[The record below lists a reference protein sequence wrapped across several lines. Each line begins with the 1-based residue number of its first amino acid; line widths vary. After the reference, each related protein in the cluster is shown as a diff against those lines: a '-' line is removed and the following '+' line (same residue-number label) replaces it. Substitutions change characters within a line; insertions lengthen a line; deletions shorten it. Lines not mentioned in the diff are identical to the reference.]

1 MSFSYRPLLVPGIAL
16 ATAGVVALGPAV
28 VAPPALRVA
37 QPQIPVVQ
45 MHDVQLAGIGQD
57 VYQAITAWVQ
67 YGVELVQYGASLI
80 PFIGGPIAAQIEII
94 YFDTIQ
100 PAVQDTVNFLA
111 SVVQNPF
118 NLIGE
123 TSQYLGQLY
132 GLAYNFVASELAFFG
147 FPFLPPLP
155 PLPPIA
161 ASVSPV
167 AGLGIGR
174 LSVAPPVETATVEDI
189 AAEVGAH
196 EIVAV
201 EIPVPADVVPGIFT
215 GPEPLVTPQ
224 AVELSL
230 APVEPVVEPA
240 SLPEVAE
247 PEVAALPDVAPVVE
261 SEAVADLDPVEV
273 ATAPAAPTVSDVD
286 RPARAVR
293 GEARTSGKAARAGR
307 GAAE

>member
-1 MSFSYRPLLVPGIAL
+1 MSISYRPLLVPGIAL

-28 VAPPALRVA
+28 VAPPALSVA

-80 PFIGGPIAAQIEII
+80 PFIGGPIAAQIDII
-94 YFDTIQ
+94 YFETIQ
-100 PAVQDTVNFLA
+100 PAVQDTVDFLA

-155 PLPPIA
+155 PIA

-167 AGLGIGR
+167 AGLAGGR
-174 LSVAPPVETATVEDI
+174 LSVATPVETSTVEDI
-189 AAEVGAH
+189 AAEVGAE

-201 EIPVPADVVPGIFT
+201 EIPVPADVVPDVFT
-215 GPEPLVTPQ
+215 GPEPVVTPD
-224 AVELSL
+224 AVELPP
-230 APVEPVVEPA
+230 APVEPVEPVVEPA
-240 SLPEVAE
+240 SQPEVAQ
-247 PEVAALPDVAPVVE
+247 PEVAAVPDVAPVVE
-261 SEAVADLDPVEV
+261 SEPVAALDPVEA
-273 ATAPAAPTVSDVD
+273 ATAPAAPAASEVD
-286 RPARAVR
+286 RPARAAR

>member
-28 VAPPALRVA
+28 VAPPALSVA

-80 PFIGGPIAAQIEII
+80 PFIGGPIAGQIEII

-118 NLIGE
+118 NLVGE

-147 FPFLPPLP
+147 FPLLP

-167 AGLGIGR
+167 AGLAAGR
-174 LSVAPPVETATVEDI
+174 LSVAPPVETATVADI
-189 AAEVGAH
+189 AAEVGAE

-201 EIPVPADVVPGIFT
+201 EIPVPTDVVPEVAT
-215 GPEPLVTPQ
+215 GPEPVAVPEAVEAPEGLVTP
-224 AVELSL
+224 VD
-230 APVEPVVEPA
+230 PVVEPA
-240 SLPEVAE
+240 SLPEVAQ
-247 PEVAALPDVAPVVE
+247 PEVAALPDVASVVE
-261 SEAVADLDPVEV
+261 SKPVADLDPVKV
-273 ATAPAAPTVSDVD
+273 TTAAAASAASDVD
-286 RPARAVR
+286 RPTRAVR

>member
-28 VAPPALRVA
+28 VAPPALSVA

-80 PFIGGPIAAQIEII
+80 PFIGGPIAAQIDII

-155 PLPPIA
+155 PIL

-167 AGLGIGR
+167 AGLAAGR
-174 LSVAPPVETATVEDI
+174 LSVAPPVETATVADI
-189 AAEVGAH
+189 AAEVGAE

-201 EIPVPADVVPGIFT
+201 EIPVPTDVVPDIVT

-224 AVELSL
+224 AVELPL
-230 APVEPVVEPA
+230 APAEPVVEA
-240 SLPEVAE
+240 TSLPEVAE
-247 PEVAALPDVAPVVE
+247 PEVAAVPDVAPVVE
-261 SEAVADLDPVEV
+261 SEAVSDVDPVEV
-273 ATAPAAPTVSDVD
+273 ATAPAAPAASEVD

>member
-28 VAPPALRVA
+28 VAPPALSVA

-80 PFIGGPIAAQIEII
+80 PFIGGPIAAQIDII

-100 PAVQDTVNFLA
+100 PAVQDTVNYLA

-155 PLPPIA
+155 PIA
-161 ASVSPV
+161 ASVSPI
-167 AGLGIGR
+167 AGLAAGR
-174 LSVAPPVETATVEDI
+174 VSVAPPVETATVADI
-189 AAEVGAH
+189 AAEVGAE

-201 EIPVPADVVPGIFT
+201 EIPVPADVVPDVAT
-215 GPEPLVTPQ
+215 GPEPV
-224 AVELSL
+224 AVPEAAE
-230 APVEPVVEPA
+230 APVQPVDPVVEPA
-240 SLPEVAE
+240 SLPEAAE
-247 PEVAALPDVAPVVE
+247 PEVEAQPDVAPAVE

-273 ATAPAAPTVSDVD
+273 ASASAAPTASDVD
-286 RPARAVR
+286 RPTRAVR
-293 GEARTSGKAARAGR
+293 GEARTSGKASRAGR

>member
-1 MSFSYRPLLVPGIAL
+1 MSVSYRPLLVPGIAL

-28 VAPPALRVA
+28 VAPPALSVA
-37 QPQIPVVQ
+37 QPSIPVVQ

-57 VYQAITAWVQ
+57 VYQFVTAWVQ

-80 PFIGGPIAAQIEII
+80 PFIGGPIAAQIDII

-111 SVVQNPF
+111 AVVQDPF

-161 ASVSPV
+161 ASVSP
-167 AGLGIGR
+167 R
-174 LSVAPPVETATVEDI
+174 LRVAPPVETATVEDI
-189 AAEVGAH
+189 AAEVGAE

-201 EIPVPADVVPGIFT
+201 EVPVPTELVPEVFT
-215 GPEPLVTPQ
+215 GPEPVVTPE
-224 AVELSL
+224 AVEVPL
-230 APVEPVVEPA
+230 APVEPVVEPV

-247 PEVAALPDVAPVVE
+247 PEVAAESEVAPAGE
-261 SEAVADLDPVEV
+261 SEAVSVDPVEV
-273 ATAPAAPTVSDVD
+273 ASSPVAAAASEVD
-286 RPARAVR
+286 RPTRAVR
-293 GEARTSGKAARAGR
+293 GEARSSGKAVRASR